1 MSISPWGPCWQD
13 RAASLTNGRQ
23 HQRKL
28 MIAFVKGRVPDHTIR
43 PASQL
48 GAQSCN
54 IAACRLPMIAAI
66 WRDEGGVIAILTALA
81 LTLLIGIVGL
91 AVDVGMWDRTNR
103 ALQNA
108 ADAAVIAAAL
118 NGTGSYQNEAKAVAA
133 QYGFVDG
140 VNGIT
145 VTALNNQTCPDGA
158 TDCYQVTVA
167 QASTPRFF
175 SPVVGLFSPL
185 SRVERWPAARKRI
198 PIACLRSQAA
208 ALIPRS

>member
-28 MIAFVKGRVPDHTIR
+28 MIAFVKGRVPDHTVR

-118 NGTGSYQNEAKAVAA
+118 NGTGSYQNEAK
-133 QYGFVDG
+133 G
-140 VNGIT
+140 
-145 VTALNNQTCPDGA
+145 
-158 TDCYQVTVA
+158 
-167 QASTPRFF
+167 RRR
-175 SPVVGLFSPL
+175 PVWV
-185 SRVERWPAARKRI
+185 RR
-198 PIACLRSQAA
+198 RSQRHNRHGAQQSNLSGWSDRLLPGHGRPGLDAA
-208 ALIPRS
+208 ILFPGSRFV